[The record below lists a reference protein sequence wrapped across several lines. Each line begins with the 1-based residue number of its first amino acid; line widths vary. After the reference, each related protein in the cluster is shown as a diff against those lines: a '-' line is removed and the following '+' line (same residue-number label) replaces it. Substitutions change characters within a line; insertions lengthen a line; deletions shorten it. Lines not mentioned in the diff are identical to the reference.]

1 MTFDPQAFL
10 EAAYTESNDTKLIP
24 VPEGTFPAIA
34 DKITP
39 RTWTSKDGT
48 SSGVA
53 LDITWII
60 EDESVK
66 EHCARDTV
74 TCRQG
79 IMLDMTDEGK
89 LDMGRGKNVGLG
101 LLREALNMNEAGIP
115 FSFANIAGRFANV
128 EVKHRQNPQDPEV
141 MFAEVKKAHKPE

>member
-10 EAAYTESNDTKLIP
+10 EAAYTEANDTKLIP
-24 VPEGTFPAIA
+24 VPEGTYPAIA
-34 DKITP
+34 DKIVP
-39 RTWTSKDGT
+39 RTWQSKDGT

-66 EHCARDTV
+66 EHCARPTV

-79 IMLDMTDEGK
+79 IMLDMTDDGR
-89 LDMGRGKNVGLG
+89 LDMGKGKNVGLG
-101 LLREALNMNEAGIP
+101 LLREALGMNVPGEA

-128 EVKHRQNPQDPEV
+128 DVKHRQNPQDPDV
-141 MFAEVKKAHKPE
+141 MFAEIKKVHKPE